1 MAFEEP
7 KWDSCIQSMLSFLKR
22 FFLEGLRWRAR
33 QSYAFGRRDPKMAKN
48 QEPIM
53 QHDYIHFAFAE
64 VLRRLDHNFQTHT
77 FPETSSVDKSW
88 NSSTMVHFTSSSSSG
103 HINGIPATRFQ
114 SHMTRHADR
123 GGRLHK
129 RAATARAL
137 YAQFYHTT
145 DQTDSP
151 SPPWPRI
158 TAGTAP
164 FWAVQQSQVAFL

>member
-64 VLRRLDHNFQTHT
+64 VLRRPAHFKQQKQHN
-77 FPETSSVDKSW
+77 PKDSTSSIV
-88 NSSTMVHFTSSSSSG
+88 
-103 HINGIPATRFQ
+103 
-114 SHMTRHADR
+114 
-123 GGRLHK
+123 L
-129 RAATARAL
+129 
-137 YAQFYHTT
+137 
-145 DQTDSP
+145 
-151 SPPWPRI
+151 
-158 TAGTAP
+158 
-164 FWAVQQSQVAFL
+164 